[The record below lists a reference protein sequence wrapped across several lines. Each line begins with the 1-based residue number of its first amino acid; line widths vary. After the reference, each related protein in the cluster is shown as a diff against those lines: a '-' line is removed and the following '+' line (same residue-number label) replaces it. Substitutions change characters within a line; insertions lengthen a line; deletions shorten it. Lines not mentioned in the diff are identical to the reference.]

1 MDVLKAGDHVT
12 KNGQKGTVTKVRQ
25 TVKPQ
30 GFRQPV
36 RQDDA
41 GNELVRVLWNSYV
54 KKGVATIEYSRE
66 VKKQEVKK

>member
-25 TVKPQ
+25 
-30 GFRQPV
+30 
-36 RQDDA
+36 DDA
-41 GNELVRVLWNSYV
+41 GNEIVRVLWNSYV

-66 VKKQEVKK
+66 VKKQEVKKCPTTQ